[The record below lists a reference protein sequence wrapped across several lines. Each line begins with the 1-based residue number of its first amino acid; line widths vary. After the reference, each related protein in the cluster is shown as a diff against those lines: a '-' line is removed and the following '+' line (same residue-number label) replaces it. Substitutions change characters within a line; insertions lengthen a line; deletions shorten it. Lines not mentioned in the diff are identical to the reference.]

1 MTTFIY
7 PTSTE
12 LREIERDKLP
22 RLTANRP
29 AFDIMPMVDL
39 DSATLLY
46 EQKDNITGL
55 QQPRGLGGPP
65 MKVNRIGAK
74 QWGVR
79 PGYYGEFVRIDET
92 ELTIRRPFG
101 QFQGGVQIDDLV
113 MEAQD
118 QLLQRRLDRIEYTIW
133 TVLVTGTFSAL
144 GPSGQVMHT
153 DTFTLQTFTAGVPW
167 ATVATATPLQNLR
180 DIQLLS
186 RGHSVDFGSGAVL
199 YVNRTT
205 ANNLLKNTN
214 AADLYGRR
222 VTGLATANSLKDI
235 NGLIVGEAL
244 PEIRIYDEGY
254 IDDNN
259 TFQLFIPNAR
269 GVLVGRRLSGVVIGN
284 YQMVRNANNPDLGP
298 GAYTKVIDSLQNS
311 ENAIPRTLDVHDG
324 HNGGPAI
331 FYPNAVIS
339 VTL

>member
-1 MTTFIY
+1 MTTFVY
-7 PTSTE
+7 PTNAE
-12 LREIERDKLP
+12 LREIERTKLP

-39 DSATLLY
+39 DAATLLW

-65 MKVNRIGAK
+65 PKVQNLGAK
-74 QWGVR
+74 EWGVK
-79 PGYYGEFVRIDET
+79 PGYYGEFVRLDET
-92 ELTIRRPFG
+92 QLTLRRPYG
-101 QFQGGVQIDDLV
+101 QFNGGIKIDDLV

-118 QLLQRRLDRIEYTIW
+118 QLLQRRLDRIEYIIW

-144 GPSGQVMHT
+144 GLAGQVMAT
-153 DTFTLQTFTAGVPW
+153 ESYTLQTFTAGVPW

-180 DIQLLS
+180 DLQLLS
-186 RGHSVDFGSGAVL
+186 RGYSVDFGAAAKL

-222 VTGLATANSLKDI
+222 MTGLSTANSLKDV
-235 NGLIVGEAL
+235 NELITGEAL
-244 PEIRIYDEGY
+244 PNIVIYDEGY
-254 IDDNN
+254 IDDTG
-259 TFQLFIPNAR
+259 TFQLFIPNAK
-269 GVLVGRRLSGVVIGN
+269 GVLIGRRTSGVVIGN
-284 YQMVRNANNPDLGP
+284 YQMTRNANNIDLAP

-311 ENAIPRTLDVHDG
+311 ENAVPRTIDVHDG
-324 HNGGPAI
+324 HNGGPAV
-331 FYPNAVIS
+331 FYPNAVVS
-339 VTL
+339 LTL